1 LNDFNLILPKNLA
14 INILLRYYQVK
25 FSSSGR
31 EMSKTDSQ
39 QPTLET
45 LKKLISENFRSVM
58 TIILVATIMATL
70 FTASTPPGLLNS
82 NLPGIISEAIKAETP
97 TPEWPT
103 PTARP
108 RPRIG
113 IVVGHWG
120 DENDP
125 GAVCPDGLTEL
136 KINQDVAALVQ
147 QTLSAEGFDIDL
159 LKEFDPKLNGYQALA
174 LISIHAD
181 SCDYINNQA
190 TGFKVAASLN
200 STRPDKTARLT
211 ACLRNR
217 YGQKTQFKI
226 HNSITPDMSSYHAFS
241 EIDDDTPAVIIETGF
256 MNLDRQILTNQPEIV
271 AGGISDGVLCYIYN
285 EDIATQP
292 TNDSGE

>member
-1 LNDFNLILPKNLA
+1 M
-14 INILLRYYQVK
+14 
-25 FSSSGR
+25 GR
-31 EMSKTDSQ
+31 EMSKTKSP
-39 QPTLET
+39 QPALET
-45 LKKLISENFRSVM
+45 LKILISENIRSVL
-58 TIILVATIMATL
+58 TIILVGTIMATL

-82 NLPGIISEAIKAETP
+82 NLPGKIAEAISSAETP
-97 TPEWPT
+97 TPDWPT

-147 QTLSAEGFDIDL
+147 QTLTAEGFDIDL
-159 LKEFDPKLNGYQALA
+159 LKEFDPILSGYQALA

-217 YGQKTQFKI
+217 YSQKTQLKI
-226 HNSITPDMSSYHAFS
+226 HKSITPDMSSYHAFS

-256 MNLDRQILTNQPEIV
+256 MNLDRQILTQQPELV
-271 AGGISDGVLCYIYN
+271 AEGISDGVLCYIFN
-285 EDIATQP
+285 EDIATQQ

>member
-1 LNDFNLILPKNLA
+1 MKN
-14 INILLRYYQVK
+14 IFVENIC
-25 FSSSGR
+25 S
-31 EMSKTDSQ
+31 
-39 QPTLET
+39 
-45 LKKLISENFRSVM
+45 LIS
-58 TIILVATIMATL
+58 ILFVAFLIATL
-70 FTASTPPGLLNS
+70 YTASTPPGLFTGDIAQVVN
-82 NLPGIISEAIKAETP
+82 EAIGSEPTP
-97 TPEWPT
+97 TPDWPT

-136 KINQDVAALVQ
+136 KINQDVAAQVQ
-147 QTLSAEGFDIDL
+147 KLLSEEGFDVDI
-159 LKEFDPKLNGYQALA
+159 LKEFDPRLNNYQALA

-181 SCDYINNQA
+181 SCTYINSEA

-217 YGQKTQFKI
+217 YGQRTQLQL
-226 HNSITPDMSSYHAFS
+226 HNSITPDMSSYHAFD

-256 MNLDRQILTNQPEIV
+256 MNLDRQILTQHTDVV
-271 AGGISDGVLCYIYN
+271 AGGIVDGVLCYIYN
-285 EDIATQP
+285 QDISPESSSQP
-292 TNDSGE
+292 DEPPQ

>member
-1 LNDFNLILPKNLA
+1 MTKTENNPSIYN
-14 INILLRYYQVK
+14 NVK
-25 FSSSGR
+25 
-31 EMSKTDSQ
+31 KI
-39 QPTLET
+39 
-45 LKKLISENFRSVM
+45 ISENINSVLS
-58 TIILVATIMATL
+58 IFFVATMTATL
-70 FTASTPPGLLNS
+70 FTASTPPGLFSGDLAD
-82 NLPGIISEAIKAETP
+82 IVSEAISAAATP

-136 KINQDVAALVQ
+136 EINQNVATFVKESL
-147 QTLSAEGFDIDL
+147 TDEGFDIDL
-159 LKEFDPKLNGYQALA
+159 LKEFDPGLDGYAALA
-174 LISIHAD
+174 LISVHAD

-190 TGFKVAASLN
+190 TGFKVAASLS

-211 ACLRNR
+211 ACLRAR
-217 YGQKTQFKI
+217 YHQKTQLTI
-226 HNSITPDMSSYHAFS
+226 HNSITPDMSSYHAFG

-256 MNLDRQILTNQPEIV
+256 MNLDRQILTQQPDLI
-271 AGGISDGVLCYIYN
+271 AQGISDGILCYIYN
-285 EDIATQP
+285 EDISPQM
-292 TNDSGE
+292 TNEPGE